1 VENRKRLKIKTDL
14 PRSIGSQSGKFV
26 ESVPKK
32 KNKATVSIICRK
44 GRFEAWNE
52 SVRAVA
58 AVASPG
64 FGITVGIG

>member
-1 VENRKRLKIKTDL
+1 M
-14 PRSIGSQSGKFV
+14 

-32 KNKATVSIICRK
+32 KNKATVGIICRK

>member
-32 KNKATVSIICRK
+32 KNKATVGIICRK

-58 AVASPG
+58 AVAG